1 MTNQQT
7 PTANGSS
14 SLDRLRSE
22 LVEYLGA
29 RATKLAESAGGRLT
43 GVTDRLTEAGPKG
56 GDGGMLREAAGA
68 VLGGESPVKAAVAK
82 KAKDAK
88 ESVTGKLKEAVGG
101 GKGGRKGEALKAT
114 NIVETVDIGAPL
126 RTVYDHWT
134 QFEEFS
140 SFMNGVVNVT
150 RKDETTSD
158 WRVKVAMS
166 NRTWKATIEEQ
177 VPDERIVW
185 SSEGDKGS
193 THGAVSFHEL
203 APNLTRVV
211 VVVEYSPSGFFEKTG
226 NLWRAQGR
234 RLRLDLKHFQ
244 RHVTLHADE
253 EIEGWRGEIRDSEVV
268 RSHEEALDEDRED
281 EDDGNDDFEDE
292 EEDEDEY
299 EDDDEDDEDEE

>member
-1 MTNQQT
+1 MESQGTGTSN
-7 PTANGSS
+7 SS
-14 SLDRLRSE
+14 SLDRLRGE

-29 RATKLAESAGGRLT
+29 RATKLAGAAGDRLSGAT
-43 GVTDRLTEAGPKG
+43 GRLTEAVPKA
-56 GDGGMLREAAGA
+56 GDGGGLGGVAGA
-68 VLGGESPVKAAVAK
+68 VLGGESPVKALVKK

-88 ESVTGKLKEAVGG
+88 ESVTGKVKEMIGKGRGG
-101 GKGGRKGEALKAT
+101 GKAEGLKAT
-114 NIVETVDIGAPL
+114 NIVETIDVGAPL

-134 QFEEFS
+134 QFEDFS
-140 SFMNGVVNVT
+140 GFMNGVVSVSAE
-150 RKDETTSD
+150 DETTSD

-166 NRTWKATIEEQ
+166 NRTWKATVDEQ

-185 SSEGDKGS
+185 NSEGDKG
-193 THGAVSFHEL
+193 TTRGAVSFHEL

-211 VVVEYSPSGFFEKTG
+211 VVVEYYPSGFFEKTG

-253 EIEGWRGEIRDSEVV
+253 EIEGWRGEIRDGEVV
-268 RSHEEALDEDRED
+268 RSHEEGLDDGRED

-292 EEDEDEY
+292 EEDESEEDY
-299 EDDDEDDEDEE
+299 EDDDEDEE